1 MLLVLIGLYVLA
13 NFGERSR
20 TPRILTL
27 IAGGSLAGLALI
39 AGILLALFQALRYG
53 VGQVST
59 NQLRASEEIAIPIAV
74 AGLLGLLILIPAVQR
89 AIARVLSL
97 RPGSPVAYIT
107 IVIGILFLA
116 QQLGSQL
123 AVNVLDALKNSP
135 PLTVTDLLFQDIPLL
150 LLAFFAVGL
159 FVRRT
164 PRETLIRLGL
174 VPPPKRYWWL
184 VALLAIPVFMAVA
197 FAIEAVAGAVTP
209 ATQKEVT
216 DVSTVL
222 FSRFNNPGAIVFL
235 GVLAGVVEEILFRGA
250 LVPRLGIFVTAIL
263 FAALHTQYG
272 ITFASLEVFVL
283 GVGLGWLRVRSG
295 TLTCI
300 VAHAGY
306 DIAVGLVPLIFK

>member
-1 MLLVLIGLYVLA
+1 MLA

-27 IAGGSLAGLALI
+27 IIGGTLSGLSLVG
-39 AGILLALFQALRYG
+39 GILLGLFQGLLYSA
-53 VGQVST
+53 GQVTT
-59 NQLRASEEIAIPIAV
+59 NQFRASEEIAIPVAV
-74 AGLLGLLILIPAVQR
+74 AGLLGLVLLVPPVQR
-89 AIARVLSL
+89 AIARVLPL
-97 RPGSPVAYIT
+97 RAGSPVAYIT
-107 IVIGILFLA
+107 LVIGILFLA

-123 AVNVLDALKNSP
+123 AVNILAALKNSP
-135 PLTVTDLLFQDIPLL
+135 PLTIADLLFQDIPLL

-159 FVRRT
+159 FVRRSF
-164 PRETLIRLGL
+164 PETLSRLGL
-174 VPPPKRYWWL
+174 KPPPARYWWL
-184 VALLAIPVFMAVA
+184 VALLAIPVFIAVA
-197 FAIEAVAGAVTP
+197 YGIEWVAGIVTP

-222 FSRFNNPGAIVFL
+222 FSRFNNPGAIIFL
-235 GVLAGVVEEILFRGA
+235 GLLAGVVEEIVFRGA
-250 LVPRLGIFVTAIL
+250 LVPRLGILVTALL

-283 GVGLGWLRVRSG
+283 GIGLGWLRIRSG

-306 DIAVGLVPLIFK
+306 DIAVGLLPLIFK

>member
-1 MLLVLIGLYVLA
+1 MLA

-20 TPRILTL
+20 TPRILTW
-27 IAGGSLAGLALI
+27 IAGGVISGVAVLTPLLTAAARAGFKSEVSFRAAEEVALFTAVGGGLALVY
-39 AGILLALFQALRYG
+39 LVPPVR
-53 VGQVST
+53 
-59 NQLRASEEIAIPIAV
+59 
-74 AGLLGLLILIPAVQR
+74 R
-89 AIARVLSL
+89 AIARITPL
-97 RPGSPVAYIT
+97 RTESPVVYLTVT
-107 IVIGILFLA
+107 IGLIFLG

-123 AVNVLDALKNSP
+123 AINVLATLKDSP

-159 FVRRT
+159 FVRRSF
-164 PRETLIRLGL
+164 PETLDRLGL
-174 VPPPKRYWWL
+174 VPPPARYWWL
-184 VALLAIPVFMAVA
+184 VALLAIPVFMGVA
-197 FAIEAVAGAVTP
+197 YGIEWVAGVVTP

-222 FSRFNNPGAIVFL
+222 FSRFNNPGAVIFL

-250 LVPRLGIFVTAIL
+250 LVPRLGILVTALL

-283 GVGLGWLRVRSG
+283 GLGLGWLRVRSG

-306 DIAVGLVPLIFK
+306 DIAVGLLPLIFK

>member
-1 MLLVLIGLYVLA
+1 VLIGLYVLA
-13 NFGERSR
+13 NFGERAR

-27 IAGGSLAGLALI
+27 VAGGVLSGLALVG
-39 AGILLALFQALRYG
+39 AILLALVQGLRYSL
-53 VGQVST
+53 GQVT
-59 NQLRASEEIAIPIAV
+59 TDQLRAAEEIAIPIAV
-74 AGLLGLLILIPAVQR
+74 AGLFGLVYLLPPVQR
-89 AIARVLSL
+89 AVSRLLPLRV
-97 RPGSPVAYIT
+97 GSSVGYIT
-107 IVIGILFLA
+107 VVIGMLFLA

-150 LLAFFAVGL
+150 LLAFVAVGL
-159 FVRRT
+159 FIRRS
-164 PRETLIRLGL
+164 PRETMQRLGL
-174 VPPPKRYWWL
+174 TPPPARYWWL

-222 FSRFNNPGAIVFL
+222 FSRFNNPAAIVFL

-250 LVPRLGIFVTAIL
+250 LVPRLGIILTAVL

-283 GVGLGWLRVRSG
+283 GLGLGWLRVRSG
-295 TLTCI
+295 TLTAI

-306 DIAVGLVPLIFK
+306 DIAVGLVGLLVK

>member
-1 MLLVLIGLYVLA
+1 MA
-13 NFGERSR
+13 NFGERSK

-27 IAGGSLAGLALI
+27 VAGGVLAGLFVVGGIIGSLA
-39 AGILLALFQALRYG
+39 QALRYS
-53 VGQVST
+53 VGQVT
-59 NQLRASEEIAIPIAV
+59 AAQLRTILEIAAFLAV
-74 AGLLGLLILIPAVQR
+74 GGLLGLLYLLPPMQR
-89 AIARVLSL
+89 AVSRVLPL
-97 RPGSPVAYIT
+97 RVGSPVAYIT
-107 IVIGILFLA
+107 VVIGILFLA

-123 AVNVLDALKNSP
+123 TVNVLDALKNSP

-150 LLAFFAVGL
+150 LLAFVAVGL
-159 FVRRT
+159 FIRRS
-164 PRETLIRLGL
+164 PRETLQRLGL
-174 VPPPKRYWWL
+174 TLPPARYWWL

-222 FSRFNNPGAIVFL
+222 FSRFNNPAAIVFL

-250 LVPRLGIFVTAIL
+250 LVPRLGIIVTAVL

-283 GVGLGWLRVRSG
+283 GIGLGWLRARSG
-295 TLTCI
+295 TLTAI

-306 DIAVGLVPLIFK
+306 DIAVGLVGLLVK